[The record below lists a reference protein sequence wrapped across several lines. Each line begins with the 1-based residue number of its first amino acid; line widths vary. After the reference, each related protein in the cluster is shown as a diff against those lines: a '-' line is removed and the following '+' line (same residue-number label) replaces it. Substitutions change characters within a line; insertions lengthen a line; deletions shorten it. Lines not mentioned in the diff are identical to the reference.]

1 MGLDVVELVMR
12 VEEEFGLVIEDEA
25 AEQLQTVGQLH
36 AFVLSR
42 LERLEVSR
50 CLSSATFYQLRRGL
64 VDLEVA
70 PRRSIAPA
78 TPTASLLPTA
88 NRQQLWASWSRNAG
102 VELPALQKPKWMR
115 AALWL
120 ALLATLGVGP
130 ILWPAATF
138 VVFSYYGLA
147 LALCFVALKWS
158 ERYAIH
164 LPADCVCVGDVTKTV
179 MRLNYGIGVQSGQS
193 QNSEEVWEKIKA
205 MLVDD
210 FDVAPE
216 SIVPD
221 AQFVRDLDF
230 G

>member
-12 VEEEFGLVIEDEA
+12 VEEEFGLSIEDEA

-36 AFVLSR
+36 TFILSR
-42 LERLEVSR
+42 LDWLDASR

-64 VDLEVA
+64 VDLAVA
-70 PRRSIAPA
+70 PRRAIAPA
-78 TPTASLLPTA
+78 TPTESLLPIA
-88 NRQQLWASWSRNAG
+88 NRRQLWESWSRNAG
-102 VELPALQKPKWMR
+102 VELPALQKSKWMR
-115 AALWL
+115 AAWWL

-138 VVFSYYGLA
+138 VVFSYYVLA
-147 LALCFVALKWS
+147 FSLCFVALKWS

-164 LPADCVCVGDVTKTV
+164 LPAGCALVGDVTKTV
-179 MRLNYGIGVQSGQS
+179 MRLNYGIGVQSGQRRS
-193 QNSEEVWEKIKA
+193 VDEVWEKLKM

-216 SIVPD
+216 AIVPD
-221 AQFVRDLDF
+221 AQFVRDF
-230 G
+230 GFG